1 MNEYNVKE
9 ICKQI
14 IDRRNDLNEIQKYII
29 KEAIEHSNNIEE
41 LICTAIV
48 SNLYRQ

>member
-1 MNEYNVKE
+1 MNEHNVKE

-14 IDRRNDLNEIQKYII
+14 IDHRNDLNEIQKYII